1 MQSLPSLS
9 QHIPSQL
16 THSSLLASKAAV
28 DFGETV
34 EQILNA
40 FKGESVDLVVS
51 DGAPDILGD
60 HDFDQFI

>member
-34 EQILNA
+34 EQILIKYGKRITGLFLLVIYLK
-40 FKGESVDLVVS
+40 FKKKRKNC
-51 DGAPDILGD
+51 
-60 HDFDQFI
+60 